1 MSEKRRSGKTLLPG
15 LILLLAAALW
25 GIFRLSAAGAQG
37 IPGGTNEQR
46 IAYINSCGWETGITH
61 CEYKEV
67 RIPIDFDET
76 YEQYNRLQQKQGF
89 DLRRYRAYTVK
100 KYTYQ
105 LTGSLDGIT
114 PAADIYAD
122 LLVLDGEIIGADIS
136 SAEAGG
142 LTTVLYAG

>member
-15 LILLLAAALW
+15 IILLLAAALW

-46 IAYINSCGWETGITH
+46 VAYINACGWETGVTH
-61 CEYKEV
+61 SELREV
-67 RIPIDFDET
+67 RIPLEFDET
-76 YEQYNRLQQKQGF
+76 YEQYNELQRRQGF
-89 DLRRYRAYTVK
+89 DLRKYRAYTVK
-100 KYTYQ
+100 KYTYR
-105 LTGSLDGIT
+105 LTGSFDGIT
-114 PAADIYAD
+114 PAADIYAN

-142 LTTVLYAG
+142 MLTVLSVQ